1 MERIANKNAAQYV
14 YNLEP
19 FQGNNLYAID
29 YNPETYVVFSYGEHW
44 PLYIIRRS
52 NPNVILENND
62 KYSST
67 TSKHKT
73 QARPSGGP
81 YDRRSMTIMRL
92 GAGKNIQY
100 IPFNTRELRGLL
112 TGCA

>member
-19 FQGNNLYAID
+19 FQGNNLYAVD

-52 NPNVILENND
+52 NPNVIMENND

-73 QARPSGGP
+73 QARPTRG
-81 YDRRSMTIMRL
+81 RMA
-92 GAGKNIQY
+92 GAGYDMQY
-100 IPFNTRELRGLL
+100 IPFNTRELRSLL
-112 TGCA
+112 AGCA